1 MTKVSCRCFLIVV
14 CLSLWDLCEAQT
26 ADSTRVDFLL
36 DTGQVIEGTLSPD
49 EYIVGPGDRFLI
61 TIWGKRPE
69 HFQSIITPE
78 GKLLIPQITEIQV
91 DGLTISGL
99 RERLAEEM
107 TKYFFDIRVDATL
120 VKLRRFQVY
129 VLGDVKRPGGYPAQ
143 AVDRVSRLIAASGGL
158 LENASSRS
166 IEILRDGMLAD
177 EADLVRFVVEGSL
190 ENNPF
195 VRDGDI
201 IFVPPQISSVT
212 VYGRVRSPG
221 TYELRDGDTLES
233 MVQLAKGLRPEALLS
248 DVELIR
254 FNGDNITTSTRILDL
269 RNASSTDWQMRLE
282 PDDRIF
288 VRAIPDWHESHSVT
302 ISGEVRFPGKY
313 VIEKDS
319 TTLTFVVE
327 LAGGFT
333 EDASL
338 FQSYVT
344 RSSSNMTLDRE
355 FERLNKMPV
364 TDMIPTEYEY
374 FKMKSRTRP
383 GVMVVDFQRLFEN
396 GDQTEE
402 LLLENGDNIVI
413 ARNQE
418 TVVVTGQV
426 AVPGAIMHGVDLSVD
441 DYIER
446 AGGYA
451 WNARKDKTRVI
462 RAKTGEWLW
471 ADRVSDLGPG
481 DTIWVPEK
489 PYRDWWSI
497 FLQGM
502 TTAGQVATVLLL
514 INNIGS

>member
-1 MTKVSCRCFLIVV
+1 
-14 CLSLWDLCEAQT
+14 
-26 ADSTRVDFLL
+26 
-36 DTGQVIEGTLSPD
+36 
-49 EYIVGPGDRFLI
+49 
-61 TIWGKRPE
+61 
-69 HFQSIITPE
+69 
-78 GKLLIPQITEIQV
+78 
-91 DGLTISGL
+91 
-99 RERLAEEM
+99 
-107 TKYFFDIRVDATL
+107 
-120 VKLRRFQVY
+120 
-129 VLGDVKRPGGYPAQ
+129 
-143 AVDRVSRLIAASGGL
+143 
-158 LENASSRS
+158 
-166 IEILRDGMLAD
+166 
-177 EADLVRFVVEGSL
+177 
-190 ENNPF
+190 
-195 VRDGDI
+195 
-201 IFVPPQISSVT
+201 
-212 VYGRVRSPG
+212 
-221 TYELRDGDTLES
+221 
-233 MVQLAKGLRPEALLS
+233 
-248 DVELIR
+248 
-254 FNGDNITTSTRILDL
+254 
-269 RNASSTDWQMRLE
+269 
-282 PDDRIF
+282 
-288 VRAIPDWHESHSVT
+288 
-302 ISGEVRFPGKY
+302 
-313 VIEKDS
+313 
-319 TTLTFVVE
+319 
-327 LAGGFT
+327 
-333 EDASL
+333 
-338 FQSYVT
+338 
-344 RSSSNMTLDRE
+344 MTLDRE

-502 TTAGQVATVLLL
+502 TTAGQTATVLLL
-514 INNIGS
+514 INTVVR